1 MTVFGTRPEA
11 IKMAPLVHELG
22 QYEELEP
29 FVCVTAQ
36 HRQMLDQVLDIF
48 SVTPDADLN
57 VMKERQTLTQI
68 TTRVLEGL
76 DGVMKTEK
84 PDMVLV
90 HGDTTTTFAASL
102 AALYNQIP
110 VGHVEAGLRTWNKYS
125 PYPEEMNRQLTGVI
139 SDLHFAPTAQAAEN
153 LKREDKR
160 DATIYITG
168 NTVIDALKTTV
179 RNDYK
184 HPVLEEFAGKKLI
197 LVTAHRRENLGEPMA
212 RMFRAIR
219 RLVDKHED
227 IAVVYP
233 VHLNP
238 AVQEAA
244 ATYLGEHSRI
254 QLIPPLGAV
263 DFHNFMSRAHLI
275 LTDSGGVQEEAPA
288 FGVPVLVLR
297 DTTERPEGIE
307 AGTLKLAG
315 TDEEKI
321 FALADELLMSQ
332 DAYDN
337 MAKAANP
344 YGDGEASRRICEAI
358 LHYFGLRNE
367 KPTPFLPI
375 GTQR

>member
-1 MTVFGTRPEA
+1 
-11 IKMAPLVHELG
+11 
-22 QYEELEP
+22 
-29 FVCVTAQ
+29 
-36 HRQMLDQVLDIF
+36 
-48 SVTPDADLN
+48 
-57 VMKERQTLTQI
+57 
-68 TTRVLEGL
+68 
-76 DGVMKTEK
+76 
-84 PDMVLV
+84 
-90 HGDTTTTFAASL
+90 
-102 AALYNQIP
+102 
-110 VGHVEAGLRTWNKYS
+110 
-125 PYPEEMNRQLTGVI
+125 
-139 SDLHFAPTAQAAEN
+139 
-153 LKREDKR
+153 
-160 DATIYITG
+160 
-168 NTVIDALKTTV
+168 
-179 RNDYK
+179 
-184 HPVLEEFAGKKLI
+184 
-197 LVTAHRRENLGEPMA
+197 
-212 RMFRAIR
+212 
-219 RLVDKHED
+219 
-227 IAVVYP
+227 AVVYP

-321 FALADELLMSQ
+321 FALADELLMSR

-358 LHYFGLRNE
+358 LHYFGLRNK